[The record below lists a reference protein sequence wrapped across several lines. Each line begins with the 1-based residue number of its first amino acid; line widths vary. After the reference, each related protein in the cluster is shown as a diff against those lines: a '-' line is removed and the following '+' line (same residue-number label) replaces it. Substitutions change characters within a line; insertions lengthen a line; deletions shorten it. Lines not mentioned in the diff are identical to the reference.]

1 MLRIRIGSLLGKGKI
16 IFMKYKLADIC
27 KKITS
32 GGTPKSN
39 NPNYYGG
46 NIPWLRTQEV
56 NFTDIE
62 QTEINITEEG
72 LNNSSAKWIPAYTII
87 IAMYGATAGKSAIT
101 NIPLTTN
108 QACCNLIIDNAKADY
123 RYIYYKLK
131 LDYEILAGLANGG
144 AQQNLNAQIIAN
156 YEIDIPELSIQ
167 QSIALILSS
176 FDRKIVMNAKINHHL
191 EQVAQ
196 AIFKSWFV
204 DFKPF
209 LDKEF
214 IESEVWSIPKG
225 WKIIK
230 FSSFLTSRTEKSNDS
245 SIPMFSVTDNGIFLR
260 SEKFNINLSS
270 IHTKNKIIK
279 KTDIVFGMSRE
290 VLNWGIMRSEI
301 GGVSSAYNVFS
312 VDNSI
317 NTKYFESFIKTH
329 PIYFKDLI
337 RPASREGQSVDKGAL
352 MEKSIYLPP
361 LSVLED
367 FYAIEDSL
375 TECIKANVDENRR
388 LATLRD
394 TLLPRLMSG
403 ELRVSDIEP
412 SK

>member
-1 MLRIRIGSLLGKGKI
+1 MNKGWREVKLGDVILLNYGKALISSNRIHGSI
-16 IFMKYKLADIC
+16 PVYS
-27 KKITS
+27 S
-32 GGTPKSN
+32 GGITGYHN
-39 NPNYYGG
+39 NPLVNSDGIIVGRKGTVGTVYYSPSPFFCIDTAYYILPSDEY
-46 NIPWLRTQEV
+46 NIKYMYYRLRSLGLERLNEDSAVPGLNRDTAYSQTFLLPPLYEQEV
-56 NFTDIE
+56 IAKTLSCLDDMIE
-62 QTEINITEEG
+62 
-72 LNNSSAKWIPAYTII
+72 LNEA
-87 IAMYGATAGKSAIT
+87 
-101 NIPLTTN
+101 
-108 QACCNLIIDNAKADY
+108 
-123 RYIYYKLK
+123 
-131 LDYEILAGLANGG
+131 
-144 AQQNLNAQIIAN
+144 
-156 YEIDIPELSIQ
+156 
-167 QSIALILSS
+167 
-176 FDRKIVMNAKINHHL
+176 VNHHL
-191 EQVAQ
+191 DAMAQ
-196 AIFKSWFV
+196 ALFKSWFV
-204 DFKPF
+204 DFEPF

-214 IESEVWSIPKG
+214 TESEVWSIPKG
-225 WKIIK
+225 WKIIN